1 MPRPGAERSKLEA
14 MSVFD
19 PRRLLLI
26 FAHPGDEVVF
36 AGHTIAQALQRGVRV
51 QVLTLTRGERAHTRA
66 PQLEPLNGDLRAMG
80 LQREAELAAGLDALG
95 GPQHHFAGTRAYLDS
110 GVRLNAW
117 GQPGR
122 HKRLDELSLAAAS
135 TAVVADDILT
145 VMREFRPDTVITHHS
160 QGRSVH
166 PDYRASYLATAMA
179 LRKYRAENLP
189 PDFFVT
195 TEPGR
200 RGDIEIT
207 GSATA
212 TVKQQ
217 AALSHASVIQA
228 TGDGYRRGG
237 MAAQFEQSETFAR
250 ASVSPLVRL
259 LPLLTY
265 FWTLPLGSLV
275 AVAGTLIHQV
285 RSADQSALPIGL
297 VIALTMIGSL
307 ALALRL
313 LRNSRGALY
322 LTSLA
327 FTVTMLVLAQRQGAG
342 TILIPANT
350 LGTIWAYGSLALL
363 FVIMLFPNLS
373 RGVWQSKPGNP

>member
-1 MPRPGAERSKLEA
+1 
-14 MSVFD
+14 V
-19 PRRLLLI
+19 
-26 FAHPGDEVVF
+26 
-36 AGHTIAQALQRGVRV
+36 
-51 QVLTLTRGERAHTRA
+51 
-66 PQLEPLNGDLRAMG
+66 N
-80 LQREAELAAGLDALG
+80 
-95 GPQHHFAGTRAYLDS
+95 
-110 GVRLNAW
+110 
-117 GQPGR
+117 
-122 HKRLDELSLAAAS
+122 
-135 TAVVADDILT
+135 
-145 VMREFRPDTVITHHS
+145 
-160 QGRSVH
+160 
-166 PDYRASYLATAMA
+166 
-179 LRKYRAENLP
+179 
-189 PDFFVT
+189 
-195 TEPGR
+195 
-200 RGDIEIT
+200 
-207 GSATA
+207 
-212 TVKQQ
+212 
-217 AALSHASVIQA
+217 
-228 TGDGYRRGG
+228 
-237 MAAQFEQSETFAR
+237 
-250 ASVSPLVRL
+250 PLVRL

-275 AVAGTLIHQV
+275 AIAGTLIHQV

>member
-1 MPRPGAERSKLEA
+1 MRASAARSKLEA

-26 FAHPGDEVVF
+26 FAHPGDEAVF

-51 QVLTLTRGERAHTRA
+51 QVLTLTRGERARTRV
-66 PQLEPLNGDLRAMG
+66 PQFEHLNGDLRAMG
-80 LQREAELAAGLDALG
+80 LKRESELAASLDALG
-95 GPQHHFAGTRAYLDS
+95 GPQHRFAGTRAYLDS

-122 HKRLDELSLAAAS
+122 PRRLDELSLAAAS
-135 TAVVADDILT
+135 TAVVADDILS
-145 VMREFRPDTVITHHS
+145 VMQEFRPDAVITHHS

-179 LRKYRAENLP
+179 LRKYRVENLP

-200 RGDIEIT
+200 RGDVEIP
-207 GSATA
+207 GEASAIP
-212 TVKQQ
+212 KRI
-217 AALSHASVIQA
+217 ALQSHASVIQS
-228 TGDGYRRGG
+228 TDTGYRRAGLSG
-237 MAAQFEQSETFAR
+237 SYVHSETFAR
-250 ASVSPLVRL
+250 ASVNPLVRL

-265 FWTLPLGSLV
+265 FWALPLGALV
-275 AVAGTLIHQV
+275 AIAGTLIHQV
-285 RSADQSALPIGL
+285 RSADTSALPIGL

-322 LTSLA
+322 ITSLA

-350 LGTIWAYGSLALL
+350 LGSIWAYGSLALL
-363 FVIMLFPNLS
+363 FVILLFPNLS